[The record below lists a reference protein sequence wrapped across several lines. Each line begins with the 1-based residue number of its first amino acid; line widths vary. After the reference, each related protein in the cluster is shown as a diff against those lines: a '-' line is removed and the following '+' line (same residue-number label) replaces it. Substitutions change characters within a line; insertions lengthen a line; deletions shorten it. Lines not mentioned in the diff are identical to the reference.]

1 MKFKAVKKNS
11 EVVLAG
17 VAAEFD
23 FVDGSVHGLT
33 LRDATGNVVRIA
45 MRSYS
50 MQVEVPAPPVMETK
64 YRLNGKVLGIGVDCT
79 FDNQY
84 EADAER
90 ERLER
95 GVRGDDTDLKVEE
108 VQVAGAE

>member
-11 EVVLAG
+11 EVVLTG

-23 FVDGSVHGLT
+23 MVDGSVHALT
-33 LRDATGNVVRIA
+33 LRDGAGNVVRIA
-45 MRSYS
+45 MRGYS
-50 MQVEVPAPPVMETK
+50 MQVEVPAPPVMEKK
-64 YRLNGKVLGIGVDCT
+64 YRLSGKVLGIGMDCT

-90 ERLER
+90 ERLEH
-95 GVRGDDTDLKVEE
+95 GVRGDDTDLRVEE
-108 VQVAGAE
+108 VEVPVAE